1 MVVRWSEIRGAGNA
15 RELSIQSSIRHFSEI
30 CVKSGN
36 YRDEIIYSLYS
47 LKRFFLFFH
56 VIQTSKTFMKRGKL
70 NNNFVTIKKNRF
82 YFFFFFLSILFWN
95 WLRIFSK
102 YHRGIILCLET
113 FSRHFVGE
121 LEKFNNF
128 LW

>member
-47 LKRFFLFFH
+47 LKRFFLFFSRYSN
-56 VIQTSKTFMKRGKL
+56 VK
-70 NNNFVTIKKNRF
+70 NFYEERKIK
-82 YFFFFFLSILFWN
+82 
-95 WLRIFSK
+95 
-102 YHRGIILCLET
+102 
-113 FSRHFVGE
+113 
-121 LEKFNNF
+121 
-128 LW
+128 